1 MIAESLAGKRVAI
14 TGSTGFVGT
23 ALVERLLRSVPG
35 CELVLLVRH
44 GKRSSAARRVERELL
59 RNDAFDRLRQQ
70 CAADGSP
77 ESFDA
82 MTSRRITTIAG
93 DVGTD
98 GLGLSDDDRQI
109 LASCDV
115 VIHSAATVS
124 FDSPLDGAVEVNLL
138 GPMRIAE
145 LLNELGVAPHL
156 VAVSTCYVAG
166 NRRGVAPEEL
176 VSEGP
181 FDLGL
186 SWRAEVVAARR
197 LRGDAEAASRE
208 PVKLVD
214 FRGEARSEL
223 GAAGAPALAAKTE
236 QLRERWVKDRLI
248 EAGRARAASVG
259 WPDAYAFTKA
269 LGEQALTDMRGA
281 VPVSIVRPSIIES
294 ALAEPCPGWIRGF
307 RMAEPVLISYARGL
321 LREFPGVPEGTVDVI
336 PVDLVVAAII
346 AVAAGS
352 PVETRTGAPAI
363 IQVASGGINPLKY
376 RTLVDNVSGWFTEHP
391 IYDAE
396 GQPIVVPEFRFPGR
410 GRVQGQLER
419 ARSLITKGEK
429 VLQALPLRGK
439 QADLSARLETKRME
453 VERAL
458 GYVELYGLYTECEA
472 IYQVDRL
479 MARWQALD
487 DADRGAFNFDPRSV
501 DWPAYIREIHLPS
514 IIQHARVKTVPGKT
528 RTDRSG
534 RLRRQVLSPDRHVA
548 AFDLEN
554 TLIASNVVES
564 YSWLATRRLDRAER
578 LRYVLR
584 TISEAPGLL
593 KLDRIDRGDFLR
605 HFYRRYEDAPVEQIA
620 ADADELLAQ
629 IIVTKSFP
637 AGLRRVREHRA
648 LGHRTVL
655 ITGALDFA
663 VAGLR
668 PLFDEIVAAEM
679 SVRPD
684 GTYSGEMVRV
694 PPTGEARAQ
703 ILADYCVAE
712 GLRIEE
718 SVAYADSTSDLPL
731 LEAVG
736 FPVAVNPETR
746 LAALA
751 RKRGW
756 LVEHWSK
763 AQGGPRPPLPIGPLM
778 VERER
783 RRTFGT
789 VGA

>member
-1 MIAESLAGKRVAI
+1 MEPVIAEALARSRIAI

-35 CELVLLVRH
+35 CELVLLVRDN
-44 GKRSSAARRVERELL
+44 KRTPAARRVQRELL
-59 RNDAFDRLRQQ
+59 KNDAFDRLRAELGDEFEAM
-70 CAADGSP
+70 AA
-77 ESFDA
+77 
-82 MTSRRITTIAG
+82 RRITTIAG

-98 GLGLSDDDRQI
+98 GLGLSEADRAV

-115 VIHSAATVS
+115 VVHSAAAVA
-124 FDSPLDGAVEVNLL
+124 FDSPLDTAVEINLL
-138 GPMRIAE
+138 GPTRIAE
-145 LLNELGVAPHL
+145 LLTELGVAPHL

-166 NRRGVAPEEL
+166 NRRGTAPEEL
-176 VSEGP
+176 VSAGP

-186 SWRAEVVAARR
+186 DWRAEVAAARR
-197 LRGDAEAASRE
+197 LRGDAEAASRQPAE
-208 PVKLVD
+208 LAD
-214 FRGEARSEL
+214 FRGAARTEL

-236 QLRERWVKDRLI
+236 QLRERWVRDRLV

-269 LGEQALTDMRGA
+269 LGEQALTDTKGA

-294 ALAEPCPGWIRGF
+294 AWAEPRPGWIRGF

-321 LREFPGVPEGTVDVI
+321 LREFPGVPEGTIDVI
-336 PVDLVVAAII
+336 PVDLVVATII
-346 AVAAGS
+346 AVAALG
-352 PVETRTGAPAI
+352 PQRAPAI
-363 IQVASGGINPLKY
+363 TQVASGGVNPLRY

-391 IYDAE
+391 LYDSE

-410 GRVQGQLER
+410 GRVQVQLTR
-419 ARSLITKGEK
+419 AKAAITRGEK

-439 QADLSARLETKRME
+439 QAELSARLESKRME

-458 GYVELYGLYTECEA
+458 EYVELYGLYTECEA
-472 IYQVDRL
+472 IYQVDNL
-479 MARWQALD
+479 LAMWDDLD
-487 DADRGAFNFDPRSV
+487 AADRAAFAFDPRAL
-501 DWPAYIREIHLPS
+501 DWPTYIRQIHLPS
-514 IIQHARVKTVPGKT
+514 IVQHARVKTVPGKT
-528 RTDRSG
+528 TTDRAG
-534 RLRRQVLSPDRHVA
+534 RLRRQVLDPARHVA

-564 YSWLATRRLDRAER
+564 YSWLATRRLDRGER
-578 LRYVLR
+578 IRYTLR
-584 TISEAPGLL
+584 TLREAPGLL

-605 HFYRRYEDAPVEQIA
+605 HFYRRYEDAP
-620 ADADELLAQ
+620 LAQ
-629 IIVTKSFP
+629 ISADAPELLTYLILTKGFP

-648 LGHRTVL
+648 LGHRTIL

-663 VAGLR
+663 VEGLR

-679 SVRPD
+679 GVRPD
-684 GTYSGEMVRV
+684 GTLSGEMLQV
-694 PPTGEARAQ
+694 PPTGETRAQ
-703 ILADYCVAE
+703 ILHDYCAAE
-712 GLRIEE
+712 GLRIDEA
-718 SVAYADSTSDLPL
+718 VAYADSTSDLPL

-746 LAALA
+746 LAAIA

-763 AQGGPRPPLPIGPLM
+763 ASGGPRPLLPFGPLM

-783 RRTFGT
+783 RRRF
-789 VGA
+789 A

>member
-1 MIAESLAGKRVAI
+1 MIADALDGKRIAI

-35 CELVLLVRH
+35 CELVLLVRD
-44 GKRSSAARRVERELL
+44 GKRTPAARRVQRELL
-59 RNDAFDRLRQQ
+59 RNDAFDRLR
-70 CAADGSP
+70 AEHGDG
-77 ESFDA
+77 FDA
-82 MTSRRITTIAG
+82 WAQARITTVAG

-98 GLGLSDDDRQI
+98 GLGLGDSDRA
-109 LASCDV
+109 LFTSCDI

-124 FDSPLDGAVEVNLL
+124 FDSPLDSAVEINLL
-138 GPMRIAE
+138 GPTRIAN
-145 LLNELGVAPHL
+145 LLNEVQVTPHL

-166 NRRGVAPEEL
+166 NRRGTAPEEL
-176 VSEGP
+176 VSAGP

-186 SWRAEVVAARR
+186 SWKAEVAAARR
-197 LRGDAEAASRE
+197 LRGDAEAASRD
-208 PVKLVD
+208 PAALVG
-214 FRGEARSEL
+214 FRTAARAEL

-236 QLRERWVKDRLI
+236 QRRERWVRDRLV
-248 EAGRARAASVG
+248 EAGRARASSVG

-269 LGEQALTDMRGA
+269 LGEQALTDSKGA

-294 ALAEPCPGWIRGF
+294 AWAEPRPGWIRGF

-321 LREFPGVPEGTVDVI
+321 LREFPGVPEGIVDVI

-346 AVAAGS
+346 TVAAMG
-352 PVETRTGAPAI
+352 PEDAPAI
-363 IQVASGGINPLKY
+363 SQVASGGINPLKY

-391 IYDAE
+391 IYDSD

-410 GRVQGQLER
+410 GRVQGQLNR
-419 ARSLITKGEK
+419 AMAVITRGEK
-429 VLQALPLRGK
+429 VLQALPLRGR
-439 QADLSARLETKRME
+439 QADLAAKLESKRME

-458 GYVELYGLYTECEA
+458 EYVELYGLYTECEA
-472 IYQVDRL
+472 IYQVDQL
-479 MARWQALD
+479 MGMWSQLD
-487 DADRGAFNFDPRSV
+487 DEDRATFAFDPTLV
-501 DWPAYIREIHLPS
+501 DWPTYIRTIHLPS
-514 IIQHARVKTVPGKT
+514 IVQHARVKTVPGKT
-528 RTDRSG
+528 GTDRSE
-534 RLRRQVLSPDRHVA
+534 RLRRQVLDPKRHVA

-564 YSWLATRRLDRAER
+564 YSWLATRRLDRGER
-578 LRYVLR
+578 VRYALR
-584 TISEAPGLL
+584 TMAQAPGLL

-605 HFYRRYEDAPVEQIA
+605 HFYRRYEDAPVEQIEH
-620 ADADELLAQ
+620 DAQELLTQ
-629 IIVTKSFP
+629 IILTKSFP

-663 VAGLR
+663 VEGLR

-679 SVRPD
+679 TVRPD
-684 GTYSGEMVRV
+684 GTLSGEMMQV
-694 PPTGEARAQ
+694 PPTGETRAQ
-703 ILADYCVAE
+703 ILDDYCRAE
-712 GLRIEE
+712 GLRIDEA
-718 SVAYADSTSDLPL
+718 VAYADSTSDLPL

-746 LAALA
+746 LAAIA

-756 LVEHWSK
+756 LVEQWSR
-763 AQGGPRPPLPIGPLM
+763 ASGGPRPLLPMGPLM

-783 RRTFGT
+783 RRTFG
-789 VGA
+789 